1 MLEEWLEYFKNYGL
15 IRIVFR
21 LIFEIEIICE

>member
-15 IRIVFR
+15 IRIVLR